1 MNIHAGI
8 QTSVVINEDDGSM
21 SINCTTDLAF
31 TAIEWLDHN
40 YHVLVNT
47 STEPYLEFS
56 IVQDDEFLCRVT
68 SSFGSQNKSLSL
80 SLPTEL
86 SPSSAVYGAPVAVVM
101 VLLMVTVVVV
111 LVVLVTFKRYNSTI
125 AVYALKLSF

>member
-21 SINCTTDLAF
+21 SINCTTDLAV
-31 TAIEWLDHN
+31 TTIEWLDHN
-40 YHVLVNT
+40 HRVLVNT

-56 IVQDDEFLCRVT
+56 VVQGDANTEFVCRVT
-68 SSFGSQNKSLSL
+68 SPFGRQNKSLTL

-86 SPSSAVYGAPVAVVM
+86 SRSSAVYGASVAAVM

-111 LVVLVTFKRYNSTI
+111 LVVLVAFKRYNSTI
-125 AVYALKLSF
+125 AVYMH